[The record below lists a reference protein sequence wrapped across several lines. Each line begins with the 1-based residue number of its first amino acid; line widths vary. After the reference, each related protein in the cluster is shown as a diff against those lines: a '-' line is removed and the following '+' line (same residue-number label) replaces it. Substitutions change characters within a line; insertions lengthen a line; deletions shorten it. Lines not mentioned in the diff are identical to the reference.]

1 MTGNAKVMMIILAK
15 YTIYN
20 AGAPKILVL
29 SLSARRFADGI
40 IND

>member
-1 MTGNAKVMMIILAK
+1 MMMIILAK

-20 AGAPKILVL
+20 AGASKILVL